1 MKISLLCLLCDK
13 IVSHNLLI
21 NMNTKTV
28 LKDQGLMPANS
39 QAQEMMIV
47 GFISLWVVLAAVLY
61 FS

>member
-1 MKISLLCLLCDK
+1 MCDK
-13 IVSHNLLI
+13 KVSHKLLI

-39 QAQEMMIV
+39 QAQEMIIV

>member
-1 MKISLLCLLCDK
+1 
-13 IVSHNLLI
+13 
-21 NMNTKTV
+21 MNTKTV

-61 FS
+61 FSSISLLKTPYLIIHPKLARK

>member
-1 MKISLLCLLCDK
+1 MCLFCDK
-13 IVSHNLLI
+13 QVSHKLLT

-28 LKDQGLMPANS
+28 LKDPGLMTENS

>member
-1 MKISLLCLLCDK
+1 
-13 IVSHNLLI
+13 
-21 NMNTKTV
+21 MNTKTV

-47 GFISLWVVLAAVLY
+47 GFISLWVVLAAVCY